1 MKKIFYYAAMALAVS
16 AVMVSCEKKNEDT
29 PEPSKKVRLAT
40 PEVTATVDAE
50 NGVVTVEWG
59 KVENAVSYEYKVDAG
74 TETPSTELSFTLN
87 VADLKAGD
95 HTVEVKA
102 IPAEDSEEYNESN
115 WGSASFTIEDNT
127 EPVEP
132 SEGLKAWFG
141 TYVVT
146 STKSIDCAVEGEN
159 IATNWK
165 DAPQTFEITI
175 SEYEGEFADSVA
187 LLMGWSVVSPET
199 PALAQ
204 LLPDGSLALL
214 SEVKV
219 SELEDGT
226 PVSWK
231 VMGEIN
237 GLQGYEDGMLSTI
250 SGCPCSFIF
259 VNNGGSYE
267 VIPYDGDLQAGG
279 TFKAVASDLFGDDGT
294 YTYFL
299 NLPFSLPAGEF
310 SMTQKSSSPERVYSH
325 NFNDI
330 KISSAIYSEL
340 PTFSVVR

>member
-115 WGSASFTIEDNT
+115 WGSASFTIEENT

-132 SEGLKAWFG
+132 SEDLKEWLG
-141 TYVVT
+141 TYTVT
-146 STKSIDCAVEGEN
+146 ATRQVELYQGAEYIEMKMVEDPMN
-159 IATNWK
+159 
-165 DAPQTFEITI
+165 FEITI
-175 SEYEGEFADSVA
+175 EPSTDPNYVFVYGLSVA
-187 LLMGWSVVSPET
+187 DPQVPAVAAIFSDSET
-199 PALAQ
+199 KEPVGLGLFVETQPIAEDQ
-204 LLPDGSLALL
+204 DGN
-214 SEVKV
+214 
-219 SELEDGT
+219 
-226 PVSWK
+226 
-231 VMGEIN
+231 EIAFYPIFE
-237 GLQGYEDGMLSTI
+237 GVDKYVGIVT
-250 SGCPCSFIF
+250 GCPYSFIF
-259 VNNGGSYE
+259 INDGSSIKSVAYKGSFDEEQTDTFTVVATDIMSTSGGSIWLY
-267 VIPYDGDLQAGG
+267 YDSFPQR
-279 TFKAVASDLFGDDGT
+279 
-294 YTYFL
+294 
-299 NLPFSLPAGEF
+299 LPAGEF
-310 SMTQKSSSPERVYSH
+310 TLVKGGSGVSAH
-325 NFNDI
+325 NAANFNAFSGRVFGEI
-330 KISSAIYSEL
+330 PS
-340 PTFSVVR
+340 FSVVK